1 MIRRSGE
8 LEPSTPRGGSP
19 PGIRW
24 VGTVLALAALA
35 GACTPRADAP
45 DTDEAIP
52 SLDRVATSTR
62 GMVVS
67 SSEPAT
73 AAGAE
78 ILARGGN
85 AVDAAVAAAFGL
97 AVAEP
102 TQSGLG
108 GRTQALVWRPDGQ
121 GFGVDATT
129 EVPAGYDPDTAEPG
143 EYGYGVIAIP
153 GTVAGLAR
161 LHGEAGRLSWAEV
174 IEPAIRL
181 AESGFPLSP
190 GEAGRI
196 NGIRDRLAESEGA
209 RAAFLKPDGTD
220 WADGELFVQPR
231 VARVLR
237 ALADDGPSVFYEGW
251 VADSMAADF
260 ARNGGVVAASDLA
273 AYEAEPALVV
283 HGAFGELELVGT
295 YLPASGATTI
305 QALQVLDRVELAG
318 PDSGDR
324 YVQMG
329 EALLAAFE
337 DRETARSDPRP
348 PAVDAAWITSDSL
361 ADRRAAEMRAAS
373 GVAAASGSPA
383 PATADGESRRTEI
396 VERES
401 RSTAMADRESPNTS
415 HISVVDAEGMAV
427 AMTQS
432 LGPTGGSQVASPGL
446 GFLYAATMGYLDRSE
461 PGDRPWSSQSPLVG
475 VRDGRLALV
484 MGGAGARRIISAMV
498 GTLVRMERDGVG
510 VEEAMAAPRFHP
522 TDSWYFEQMD
532 GSREPP
538 GAAAARAAGHGVEL
552 RPSDTYFARVNVIA
566 VDPTSGRLTGVAD
579 PRWAWGGAA
588 GPEAMG
594 GR

>member
-1 MIRRSGE
+1 MMPRR
-8 LEPSTPRGGSP
+8 TPLSSL
-19 PGIRW
+19 I
-24 VGTVLALAALA
+24 VVMALF
-35 GACTPRADAP
+35 ACTAAD
-45 DTDEAIP
+45 DP
-52 SLDRVATSTR
+52 SSGRDAGSLSRVATSTR

-67 SSEPAT
+67 SSAPAT
-73 AAGAE
+73 EAGAE

-108 GRTQALVWRPDGQ
+108 GRTQALVRRPDGEA
-121 GFGVDATT
+121 FGVDATT
-129 EVPAGYDPDTAEPG
+129 EVPAGYDPDTAEPA

-153 GTVAGLAR
+153 GTVAGLSR
-161 LHGEAGRLSWAEV
+161 LHEQGGRLAWAEV
-174 IEPAIRL
+174 IQPAIRL

-196 NGIRDRLAESEGA
+196 NGIRDLLMESEGA
-209 RAAFLKPDGTD
+209 RAAFLKADGTD
-220 WADGELFVQPR
+220 WAEGEVLVQPQ

-237 ALADDGPSVFYEGW
+237 ALAEEGPSVFYRGW

-260 ARNGGVVAASDLA
+260 ARNGGSVTASDLA

-283 HGAFGELELVGT
+283 HGAFGELGLVGT

-305 QALQVLDRVELAG
+305 EALQILDRVELAG
-318 PDSGDR
+318 PESGDR
-324 YVQMG
+324 YVQIG

-348 PAVDAAWITSDSL
+348 PAADAAWITSDSL
-361 ADRRAAEMRAAS
+361 ADRRAAGMDVVAGRVGISASPAAPY
-373 GVAAASGSPA
+373 AAAPSPDPAVA
-383 PATADGESRRTEI
+383 P
-396 VERES
+396 
-401 RSTAMADRESPNTS
+401 RESPNTS

-432 LGPTGGSQVASPGL
+432 LGPTGGSQVATRGL

-475 VRDGRLALV
+475 VRDGGLALV

-498 GTLVRMERDGVG
+498 GTLVRMERDGIG
-510 VEEAMAAPRFHP
+510 VEEAMEAPRFHP
-522 TDSWYFEQMD
+522 SDSWYFEQMD
-532 GSREPP
+532 VGREPP
-538 GAAAARAAGHGVEL
+538 GAGAARAAGNAVEL

-566 VDPTSGRLTGVAD
+566 VDPATGRLTGVAD
-579 PRWAWGGAA
+579 PRWPWGRAA
-588 GPEAMG
+588 GPESME